1 MIEEIIEQID
11 AEIKLKKDR
20 IDKNQI
26 IMDYYKEVRKSIK
39 TKKILPSPTDYVTIA
54 LVGDKVSDFLKIE
67 NDMQL
72 LKPLL
77 DKINNEDI
85 KKLILELNNILKKK
99 KKINIFQQKKI
110 ERIILKYCNNNINIK
125 NTIELLLKYMDKY
138 NNQFIYAI
146 LLLSM
151 SKNISSEYVHPK
163 ELFLYKK
170 EMDYIELNI
179 ESIIRNR
186 NHIINENKKII
197 KQYEDLKKI
206 IVKFKDQDDIIR
218 LGDYKATLNNIKNE
232 DIKRK
237 ILIYIYMHNTPIQ
250 NALIK
255 LNMQEQNNFL
265 VLLSKYNIKEEEI
278 NIDKIMKLTYKS
290 LNNILNQITKYF
302 NNKEIIIKIL
312 ENISSEN
319 TFNQII
325 DFIKNGI
332 MQKQVLINYPKVL
345 DEHSKEHKSL
355 MENYQYLTY
364 IGINPM
370 MFINSPEAIINN
382 DFLKE
387 NIAVLKQYDLINYM
401 KSGSNLNYL
410 KNPKLA
416 EKIDISLEIGLENEL
431 ENNLEILNNEN
442 LKRLILIKNIG
453 TIPYRIKDIYEII
466 EKNKF
471 SVPDQE
477 IDKYIINYTIYIQK
491 ECEIQNDNSEIPEL
505 EEYSE
510 GNSRV
515 YIIGGLLISKNR
527 VKRYYDRNSE
537 DKKEALFQAIIH
549 NTILNEE
556 EINEIKAELTK
567 KIKRK

>member
-556 EINEIKAELTK
+556 EINEIKEKKKK
-567 KIKRK
+567 KIKR

>member
-11 AEIKLKKDR
+11 AEIKIKKDR

-26 IMDYYKEVRKSIK
+26 IMDYYKEVRESIK
-39 TKKILPSPTDYVTIA
+39 TKKILPSPTDYVKIV
-54 LVGDKVSDFLKIE
+54 LVGDKVSDLLKIE

-85 KKLILELNNILKKK
+85 KKLILELNNIVENN

-110 ERIILKYCNNNINIK
+110 EKIILKYNNNNINIK

-138 NNQFIYAI
+138 NNQFFYAI
-146 LLLSM
+146 LLLGI
-151 SKNISSEYVHPK
+151 SKNISSGYVHPK
-163 ELFLYKK
+163 DLFLYNQ
-170 EMDYIELNI
+170 EMKMIERNI
-179 ESIIRNR
+179 EYIIRNR
-186 NHIINENKKII
+186 IHSINENKKII
-197 KQYEDLKKI
+197 KQYEDSKKI
-206 IVKFKDQDDIIR
+206 IEKFKDQDDVIR
-218 LGDYKATLNNIKNE
+218 DYKSLLNNIKNE

-237 ILIYIYMHNTPIQ
+237 ILIYIHRHNFPIIQ
-250 NALIK
+250 NVLYK
-255 LNMQEQNNFL
+255 LNMQEQNKII
-265 VLLSKYNIKEEEI
+265 VLLSKCNIKEEEI
-278 NIDKIMKLTYKS
+278 TLDKIMKLTYES

-302 NNKEIIIKIL
+302 NNKEIIINIL

-332 MQKQVLINYPKVL
+332 MQKQVLINYPEVL

-370 MFINSPEAIINN
+370 MFINSPEALINN

-401 KSGSNLNYL
+401 KNGSNLNYL

-471 SVPDQE
+471 CVPDQE

-491 ECEIQNDNSEIPEL
+491 ECEMQNDNSEIPEL

-527 VKRYYDRNSE
+527 VKRFYDRNSE

-549 NTILNEE
+549 NAILSEE
-556 EINEIKAELTK
+556 EIHDIKAELSK